1 MHKLKQLSVS
11 SFLRLLF
18 AAFTFAFFCSS
29 FIAPDRAEMFT
40 GLRRIMTESSKVSTN
55 YFDNG
60 GYAGTFLN
68 AGLVCLVL
76 TALYSLPKVKVNA
89 TSCLAFLLTA
99 GFCFW
104 GVNILNLWF
113 GFLGVLLYCLVKR
126 ENPANQINAM
136 VFTTGIC
143 PLFTD
148 LMIRYPHA
156 DVVGFR
162 WQGILLAVA
171 IGLFIGFCLPAGL
184 AHSPKMHKGY
194 DLYSA
199 AVPVGLTAFFVRA
212 LLYQAL
218 GGTLPGGASTD
229 LGVSSWNV
237 ANVFCFGVFG
247 LCIVGALVLGC
258 RPKDY
263 WRLLRDPGYSVDFSQ
278 KYGNAAF
285 LMNVGVYGLF
295 IVLYYNL
302 VGATFNAVTFGCI
315 FCMLACCCSGS
326 HPGNVWPIM
335 VGYVAA
341 SFLGKWFCVGEA
353 YTQAINAQAIVV
365 GLCFANGLSPISGRY
380 GWPFGI
386 LAGMLHFTL
395 VTSVPLLHGGFCLYN
410 GGFTA
415 AFVCMFF
422 IPVFERFFRTKEERK
437 LAKAE
442 RTANSQ

>member
-1 MHKLKQLSVS
+1 MHKLKQLSAS

-18 AAFTFAFFCSS
+18 AAFTFAFLCSA

-184 AHSPKMHKGY
+184 VHSPKMHKGY

-263 WRLLRDPGYSVDFSQ
+263 PALLDGAPGAKIAAWWDRAVDVIPAGGG
-278 KYGNAAF
+278 KGIGIEKMLAY
-285 LMNVGVYGLF
+285 YGLD
-295 IVLYYNL
+295 
-302 VGATFNAVTFGCI
+302 
-315 FCMLACCCSGS
+315 
-326 HPGNVWPIM
+326 
-335 VGYVAA
+335 
-341 SFLGKWFCVGEA
+341 KGEA
-353 YTQAINAQAIVV
+353 LAFGDGNNDREMLQAVGTGVAMENGSPELKAIADEICGPVYEDGIYHYCADK
-365 GLCFANGLSPISGRY
+365 GLI
-380 GWPFGI
+380 
-386 LAGMLHFTL
+386 
-395 VTSVPLLHGGFCLYN
+395 
-410 GGFTA
+410 
-415 AFVCMFF
+415 
-422 IPVFERFFRTKEERK
+422 
-437 LAKAE
+437 
-442 RTANSQ
+442 